1 VLRDQRVV
9 VVGAGV
15 GGLVSALLLACR
27 GLDVTL
33 VEAAPGPGGKMR
45 QISLGDVRID
55 GGPTVFTMRWVFD
68 QILADAGSSVD
79 ELLRL
84 KPLRVLARHVW
95 RNSDQRLDLL
105 ADVQHSADEIGRFAG
120 ADEAR
125 RYLAFCAEARA
136 VHEHL
141 ETPALGGPRPT
152 LAGLMRDL
160 GPGGL
165 KALARLGPFAT
176 LWARLGKH
184 FRDPRLR
191 QLFGR
196 YATYCGGSPWQAP
209 ATLMLVAHVEQ
220 SGVWALE
227 GGMHALAQ
235 ALSGL
240 AAQRGARQH
249 YGRRC
254 ERILVDQGRVTGV
267 RLEDGEVLRADAVVF
282 NGDTNALARGLLGPE
297 VEPAVASTPR
307 HQRSLSALTWAVHG
321 RTSGFPLAR
330 HNVFFDDD
338 YASEFDDIFRA
349 RRLPQRGTVYVC
361 AQDRDDRAAAPAGR
375 ERLLCLVNAPADGD
389 RRPFDAQETDPCLN
403 RSLAL
408 MQHCGLRI
416 EDSPRMVATTPADFD
431 RLFPATGGAL
441 YGPATHGWMTL
452 FRRPGS
458 MSALPGLFL
467 AGGSVHP
474 GPGVPMAA
482 LSGQLAAGAVMAH
495 LDSTS
500 RSHRVGTSGGTST
513 PSVTT
518 AGTA

>member
-1 VLRDQRVV
+1 MLRDQRVV

-136 VHEHL
+136 VYEHL
-141 ETPALGGPRPT
+141 ETPALAGPRPT

-184 FRDPRLR
+184 FRDPACASSSA
-191 QLFGR
+191 
-196 YATYCGGSPWQAP
+196 ATP
-209 ATLMLVAHVEQ
+209 
-220 SGVWALE
+220 
-227 GGMHALAQ
+227 
-235 ALSGL
+235 
-240 AAQRGARQH
+240 
-249 YGRRC
+249 
-254 ERILVDQGRVTGV
+254 
-267 RLEDGEVLRADAVVF
+267 
-282 NGDTNALARGLLGPE
+282 
-297 VEPAVASTPR
+297 
-307 HQRSLSALTWAVHG
+307 LT
-321 RTSGFPLAR
+321 
-330 HNVFFDDD
+330 
-338 YASEFDDIFRA
+338 
-349 RRLPQRGTVYVC
+349 
-361 AQDRDDRAAAPAGR
+361 AAA
-375 ERLLCLVNAPADGD
+375 
-389 RRPFDAQETDPCLN
+389 
-403 RSLAL
+403 
-408 MQHCGLRI
+408 
-416 EDSPRMVATTPADFD
+416 
-431 RLFPATGGAL
+431 
-441 YGPATHGWMTL
+441 
-452 FRRPGS
+452 RPG
-458 MSALPGLFL
+458 
-467 AGGSVHP
+467 
-474 GPGVPMAA
+474 
-482 LSGQLAAGAVMAH
+482 
-495 LDSTS
+495 
-500 RSHRVGTSGGTST
+500 RHR
-513 PSVTT
+513 PP
-518 AGTA
+518 

>member
-33 VEAAPGPGGKMR
+33 VEAAPGP
-45 QISLGDVRID
+45 

-136 VHEHL
+136 VYEHL

-209 ATLMLVAHVEQ
+209 ATLILVAHVEQ

-297 VEPAVASTPR
+297 VEPAVASAAPPALAVGADLGGAWT
-307 HQRSLSALTWAVHG
+307 HQRVPPGAAQRVL
-321 RTSGFPLAR
+321 
-330 HNVFFDDD
+330 
-338 YASEFDDIFRA
+338 
-349 RRLPQRGTVYVC
+349 RR
-361 AQDRDDRAAAPAGR
+361 
-375 ERLLCLVNAPADGD
+375 
-389 RRPFDAQETDPCLN
+389 
-403 RSLAL
+403 
-408 MQHCGLRI
+408 
-416 EDSPRMVATTPADFD
+416 
-431 RLFPATGGAL
+431 
-441 YGPATHGWMTL
+441 
-452 FRRPGS
+452 
-458 MSALPGLFL
+458 
-467 AGGSVHP
+467 
-474 GPGVPMAA
+474 
-482 LSGQLAAGAVMAH
+482 
-495 LDSTS
+495 
-500 RSHRVGTSGGTST
+500 
-513 PSVTT
+513 
-518 AGTA
+518 